1 MTDDDDD
8 SSGEFREVNPGN
20 WKKNNKSSTPIPTYT
35 PTTPWPTYSPTS
47 LEDLAEWLKRKQKY
61 VKNRDKVPDDVW
73 EADEASVSKKKQLW
87 LEKQKDKKNNESNE
101 ENTAEKHQVGTPT
114 ITPTYYDPPLVP
126 TREQKRAKQA
136 AKHQNRTQ
144 ADEAA
149 DDNLT
154 PSSAPTLLS
163 ISNNTDASSSSS
175 NIPTISDVDSAPQL
189 PTRKQ
194 KQADKRAEL
203 AAQKKLGNTTTIE
216 TQEPTTSPTKSPTI
230 IGREYG
236 GSRSSPE
243 TREPPKSRE
252 KDVNEEEE
260 NVQEV
265 KGIANETK
273 SSLKDDRLE
282 EHSNSAMAES
292 GRESVGSRSPPKSRN
307 SPKSRS
313 PSEETK
319 VEKDSDESVRV
330 SLKFPV
336 NENPAAREA
345 PKPSPKP
352 VEPRSSVKV
361 NFTFINNRA
370 KRKQPSTYAPTPSE
384 VVTSEPTYLIFPTIV
399 PTEQHPTYAPTV
411 EWTSKDRSSDRAKSL
426 YDKRTCPDNHLFF
439 ESEFKEFQGE
449 AAEKDDDTVFFT
461 YGIQTGTDTDIED
474 AVEKIQLWLLD
485 DVASKLL
492 HCSKTSTVMR
502 NNNPGRIGQDGVL
515 SSVYYSKDDYQYAK
529 QCNPTYPDATMCAI
543 VSSTMR
549 FEAADHDM
557 NFRPKVLSVIYNQL
571 QSGYFMRLEEE
582 NILGLA
588 YLGPELGYFQ
598 DDIEVNDTPTFNW
611 SSPTSVYAAIGV
623 ASFTVFA
630 LLLCLAMRYKLKK
643 ERRRRMQ
650 PVAGGSSYRDPP
662 TQYRDSVHD
671 DFYSYTSSDSRRSY
685 YRQNI

>member
-1 MTDDDDD
+1 MVDDDD

-20 WKKNNKSSTPIPTYT
+20 WKKNNNNKTPIPTYT

-87 LEKQKDKKNNESNE
+87 LEKQKDKKNNKEVGQ
-101 ENTAEKHQVGTPT
+101 NTEKHQAGTPT

-144 ADEAA
+144 ANEAA
-149 DDNLT
+149 DDNLS

-163 ISNNTDASSSSS
+163 ISNNTDAS
-175 NIPTISDVDSAPQL
+175 PTISDVDSAAQL

-216 TQEPTTSPTKSPTI
+216 TQEPTTSPTKSPTM
-230 IGREYG
+230 IGREYDE
-236 GSRSSPE
+236 SLSFPK

-252 KDVNEEEE
+252 KDVIEEEE

-273 SSLKDDRLE
+273 SSLKEDTLE

-307 SPKSRS
+307 PPKSRS

-319 VEKDSDESVRV
+319 VENESVMV

-336 NENPAAREA
+336 DESHAAREA

-370 KRKQPSTYAPTPSE
+370 KRKQPSTDAPTPSE
-384 VVTSEPTYLIFPTIV
+384 VVTSEPTYLMFPTIV

-411 EWTSKDRSSDRAKSL
+411 EWTSKDRSSDRATL

-439 ESEFKEFQGE
+439 ESEFKEFQGA

-502 NNNPGRIGQDGVL
+502 NNNPRWNGQDGVL

-557 NFRPKVLSVIYNQL
+557 NARPKVLSVIYNQL

-643 ERRRRMQ
+643 ERRRRIQ
-650 PVAGGSSYRDPP
+650 PVASSSYRDPP
-662 TQYRDSVHD
+662 TQYRNSIHD

>member
-1 MTDDDDD
+1 MVDDDD

-20 WKKNNKSSTPIPTYT
+20 WKKNNNNKTPIPTYT

-61 VKNRDKVPDDVW
+61 IKNRDRVPDDVW

-87 LEKQKDKKNNESNE
+87 LEKQKEKKNNKE
-101 ENTAEKHQVGTPT
+101 EDGQSTEKHQVGTPT

-144 ADEAA
+144 AEEAA

-154 PSSAPTLLS
+154 PSPVPTLLN
-163 ISNNTDASSSSS
+163 ISNKTEASSSSAS
-175 NIPTISDVDSAPQL
+175 NIPTISDVGSDPQL

-203 AAQKKLGNTTTIE
+203 AAQKKLGNTTKIE
-216 TQEPTTSPTKSPTI
+216 TQEPTKSPTTM
-230 IGREYG
+230 GREYD
-236 GSRSSPE
+236 GSTSSTK
-243 TREPPKSRE
+243 TRDPPKSRGE
-252 KDVNEEEE
+252 EVNEDEE
-260 NVQEV
+260 NVHTTE
-265 KGIANETK
+265 
-273 SSLKDDRLE
+273 SSLKDTLE
-282 EHSNSAMAES
+282 EHSNSTITES

-307 SPKSRS
+307 PPKSRS
-313 PSEETK
+313 PSEKTPK
-319 VEKDSDESVRV
+319 VEKDDFEIKEDPDQSVMV
-330 SLKFPV
+330 SLKFP
-336 NENPAAREA
+336 ARGA

-370 KRKQPSTYAPTPSE
+370 KRKQPSTDAPTPSE
-384 VVTSEPTYLIFPTIV
+384 VITSEPTYLIFPTIV

-411 EWTSKDRSSDRAKSL
+411 EMRSRSRKSDRAQSL
-426 YDKRTCPDNHLFF
+426 YDKRTCPDNHQFF
-439 ESEFKEFQGE
+439 ESEFKEFQG
-449 AAEKDDDTVFFT
+449 AAEKNDDTVFFT

-492 HCSKTSTVMR
+492 HCSKSSTVMR
-502 NNNPGRIGQDGVL
+502 NYNLGRNGQDGIL

-529 QCNPTYPDATMCAI
+529 QCNPTYPEATMCAI

-549 FEAADHDM
+549 FEAADHDV
-557 NFRPKVLSVIYNQL
+557 NARPKVLSVIYNQL

-611 SSPTSVYAAIGV
+611 SSPTSMYAAIGV
-623 ASFTVFA
+623 ASFTAFT

-650 PVAGGSSYRDPP
+650 PVAAGLSYRDSP
-662 TQYRDSVHD
+662 THYRDSVHHD
-671 DFYSYTSSDSRRSY
+671 DFYSYTQSGSRRSY

>member
-1 MTDDDDD
+1 
-8 SSGEFREVNPGN
+8 
-20 WKKNNKSSTPIPTYT
+20 
-35 PTTPWPTYSPTS
+35 
-47 LEDLAEWLKRKQKY
+47 
-61 VKNRDKVPDDVW
+61 
-73 EADEASVSKKKQLW
+73 
-87 LEKQKDKKNNESNE
+87 
-101 ENTAEKHQVGTPT
+101 
-114 ITPTYYDPPLVP
+114 
-126 TREQKRAKQA
+126 
-136 AKHQNRTQ
+136 
-144 ADEAA
+144 
-149 DDNLT
+149 LT
-154 PSSAPTLLS
+154 PSPAPTLLS
-163 ISNNTDASSSSS
+163 ISNKTEASSSSS

-203 AAQKKLGNTTTIE
+203 ATQKKLGNTTKIE
-216 TQEPTTSPTKSPTI
+216 TQEPTTSPTKSPTM

-236 GSRSSPE
+236 GSRSSSE
-243 TREPPKSRE
+243 TRDPPKSRD
-252 KDVNEEEE
+252 KNVNEEEE

-265 KGIANETK
+265 KGNANVTE
-273 SSLKDDRLE
+273 SSLKDDTLE
-282 EHSNSAMAES
+282 EHRNSTITES

-307 SPKSRS
+307 PPTSRS

-319 VEKDSDESVRV
+319 VEKDDSEVKEDSDESVMV
-330 SLKFPV
+330 SLTFPV
-336 NENPAAREA
+336 NENPVAREA

-370 KRKQPSTYAPTPSE
+370 KRKQPSTDAPTPSE

-411 EWTSKDRSSDRAKSL
+411 EWTSKDRKGDRAQSL

-439 ESEFKEFQGE
+439 EAEFKEFQGA

-492 HCSKTSTVMR
+492 HCSKTGTVMR
-502 NNNPGRIGQDGVL
+502 NNIPGRNGQDGVL

-557 NFRPKVLSVIYNQL
+557 NARPKVLSVIYNQL

-582 NILGLA
+582 NILGLT

-598 DDIEVNDTPTFNW
+598 DDIEVNDKPTFNW

-630 LLLCLAMRYKLKK
+630 LLICLAMRYKLKK

-650 PVAGGSSYRDPP
+650 PVAGGLSYRDPP

-671 DFYSYTSSDSRRSY
+671 DFYSYTTSDSRRSY